1 MSVSCLFC
9 DVSLLSDPSLFSRG
23 MAVLPWEE
31 RRKQVIRYRFEKDRH
46 LCLGAGLLLAY
57 ALRRAGASNT
67 SLRNL
72 PNGKPV
78 LAAGPDIHFSLSHS
92 GKLAVCA
99 VSGQPVGVDVEVLH
113 SADRDVM
120 ALCFQKQE
128 QEWITQSNDPGRAY
142 TRLWTRKESY
152 LKRTGTGMACDL
164 RAFSVL
170 PGRSTPEGIAFYE
183 HEEMNCLICVCAER
197 SGTVTFEKKM
207 SVTDLVK

>member
-57 ALRRAGASNT
+57 ALRQAGASNA
-67 SLRNL
+67 SLPNL

-78 LAAGPDIHFSLSHS
+78 LAAGPDTHFSLSHS

-99 VSGQPVGVDVEVLH
+99 VSDQPVGVDVEVLH
-113 SADRDVM
+113 SIDHDVM
-120 ALCFQKQE
+120 TLCFQMQE
-128 QEWITQSNDPGRAY
+128 QKWITQSNDPGRAY
-142 TRLWTRKESY
+142 TRLWTCKESY
-152 LKRTGTGMACDL
+152 LKRTGAGMACDL

-170 PGRSTPEGIAFYE
+170 PGRSAPEGIAFYE